1 MAFWFTWKPPV
12 KNSRK
17 GVKVIKYIPM
27 WCTCHCKLATASI
40 NLSRELPNRKKHIL
54 YIFVHF
60 VHVHFGKNL
69 VAMYINVV
77 GPPPLW
83 AENIFFDFRSSQLP
97 FDIRFWT
104 RGFPWKC
111 DLRRQ
116 AYPLQLELESGSSR
130 YRRYVSRMTWIENFL
145 SQNFSK
151 FFWKPLFSTIHARDL
166 LPGNT
171 SSQT

>member
-77 GPPPLW
+77 GPPPE
-83 AENIFFDFRSSQLP
+83 ASSMSYMNHDTDNILIWLTTRRVIAWTVRYFVQSFPLSMAWNDRRFKDLSVDFSM
-97 FDIRFWT
+97 
-104 RGFPWKC
+104 RGAIDGGISNACW
-111 DLRRQ
+111 DH
-116 AYPLQLELESGSSR
+116 E
-130 YRRYVSRMTWIENFL
+130 
-145 SQNFSK
+145 FS
-151 FFWKPLFSTIHARDL
+151 HR
-166 LPGNT
+166 
-171 SSQT
+171 